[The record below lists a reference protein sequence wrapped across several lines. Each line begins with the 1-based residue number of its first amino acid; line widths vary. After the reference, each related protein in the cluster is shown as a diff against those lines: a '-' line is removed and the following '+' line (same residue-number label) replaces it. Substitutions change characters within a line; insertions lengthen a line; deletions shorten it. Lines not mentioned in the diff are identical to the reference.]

1 MDKWTELDRI
11 AELEEA
17 LATLKGS
24 ISAIHAGYAKQL
36 ASKQEAWESVITSYH
51 QLLGQDDKL
60 LITEQSQTITE
71 LRETNFDLEC
81 LLKNT
86 HKNLKLAAS
95 AIQGFNYK
103 VV

>member
-51 QLLGQDDKL
+51 DVLGQDNKL
-60 LITEQSQTITE
+60 LITE